1 MAMAFS
7 PPPKST
13 GKVGSANRKV
23 SNSAGTRVSP
33 GKGGVNHGSPRR
45 PAAKRSA
52 NRTSGSY

>member
-1 MAMAFS
+1 MAFS

-23 SNSAGTRVSP
+23 ANSAGTRVSP